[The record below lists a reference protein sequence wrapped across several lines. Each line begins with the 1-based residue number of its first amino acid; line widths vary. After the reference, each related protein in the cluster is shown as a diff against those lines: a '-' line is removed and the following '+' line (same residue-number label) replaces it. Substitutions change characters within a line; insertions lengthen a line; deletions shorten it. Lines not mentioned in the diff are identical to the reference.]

1 MNMSTRYCGVTLV
14 LVLGIWADTVGA
26 QEIETAQTQGLANP
40 RVDAVEPE
48 RADEAVKPQAAWQE
62 VGVASWYGPRFHGKK
77 TASGER
83 FDQSALTAA
92 HRSLPLGAL
101 VDVLN
106 LANGRTVQVRIN
118 DRGPHRRGVLIDLSQ
133 GAAQALGLIHQGR
146 GKVRLSHSP
155 SVPD

>member
-1 MNMSTRYCGVTLV
+1 MNMSTRYWGVALV
-14 LVLGIWADTVGA
+14 LVLGIWVHTVGA
-26 QEIETAQTQGLANP
+26 QEVETAQTQGLANP
-40 RVDAVEPE
+40 REDGVESERVNETVEP
-48 RADEAVKPQAAWQE
+48 QATWQE

-92 HRSLPLGAL
+92 HRTLPLGAW

-118 DRGPHRRGVLIDLSQ
+118 DRGPHRRGVMIDLSQ

-146 GKVRLSHSP
+146 GKVRLSQSP
-155 SVPD
+155 

>member
-1 MNMSTRYCGVTLV
+1 MNMSTRYWGVALV
-14 LVLGIWADTVGA
+14 LVLGIWAHTVEA
-26 QEIETAQTQGLANP
+26 QELETAQAQGLANP
-40 RVDAVEPE
+40 RADAVEPE
-48 RADEAVKPQAAWQE
+48 RVGEATEPQSAWQE

-83 FDQSALTAA
+83 FDQAALTAA
-92 HRSLPLGAL
+92 HRTLPLGAL

-118 DRGPHRRGVLIDLSQ
+118 DRGPHRRGVMIDLSQ

-146 GKVRLSHSP
+146 GKVRLSQSP
-155 SVPD
+155 